1 MQQLLLLLL
10 MVFIILVFIEVGLIF
25 LLKMTKK
32 KHNEEDDDFIE
43 DGTIIPEKTKNRI
56 EDYGR
61 FNGVLKRSDIFNFL
75 GFDKIENNMI
85 VRKNGE
91 QYVMVMECSG
101 VNYYLRSQ
109 AEKDSVELG
118 FLDFLSALKFPI
130 QLYIQTRKLDFTDI
144 LKEYNE
150 KINLIVEDIN
160 RIQRKIQE
168 AREEGKSRYE
178 IEKLL
183 YLQKNKQ
190 NLLEYAKDS
199 IRNTE
204 LINTDKHSLQKK
216 NYIVVSYYKSELG
229 SKIEGLSEE
238 EKADI
243 IFNELN
249 TRCYTLAAALR
260 SSNVT
265 ATVLNSEGLLELLFN
280 AFNREE
286 VETVDLKQHLFEN
299 QYTLYTKTEDV
310 IERQK
315 KQILKDILEQGD
327 DLAYQSFIEAKKQK
341 EQELLE
347 LKLTKSKKIKQ
358 KAHETV
364 DANRQ
369 TLDTMGKDMYERMNK
384 IIDNAEII
392 DDDETKKYRQ
402 EKQKQKEEQEKIRKE
417 ITEI

>member
-10 MVFIILVFIEVGLIF
+10 MVFIFLVFLEVGLIF
-25 LLKMTKK
+25 LLKVTKK
-32 KHNEEDDDFIE
+32 KHNEDEEDFIE
-43 DGTIIPEKTKNRI
+43 DSIIKTEKTKNTI

-150 KINLIVEDIN
+150 KINLIVEDIKA
-160 RIQRKIQE
+160 IQIKIQD

-229 SKIEGLSEE
+229 SKLDGLSEE
-238 EKADI
+238 EKIDI

-286 VETVDLKQHLFEN
+286 VETVDLKQHLGEN

-347 LKLTKSKKIKQ
+347 LKLTKGKKIKQ

-369 TLDTMGKDMYERMNK
+369 TLDTMGKDMYDRMNK
-384 IIDNAEII
+384 IIDGAEII

>member
-1 MQQLLLLLL
+1 
-10 MVFIILVFIEVGLIF
+10 
-25 LLKMTKK
+25 
-32 KHNEEDDDFIE
+32 
-43 DGTIIPEKTKNRI
+43 
-56 EDYGR
+56 
-61 FNGVLKRSDIFNFL
+61 
-75 GFDKIENNMI
+75 MI

-238 EKADI
+238 EKVDI

-384 IIDNAEII
+384 IIDDAEII
-392 DDDETKKYRQ
+392 DDEETKKYRK